1 MCAMQME
8 GGTGQCA
15 DIRMRVLDGREIEI
29 NASSAPLRD
38 REGHLVG
45 AVCAMH
51 DMTERRRLEREREE
65 ARTNELATREVNR
78 RMEQFLATAAHD
90 TRTPLTA
97 TLGYVE
103 LAQRQ
108 VQRLA
113 ATVRGERPDLARQ
126 VEAVRGRLDEAGHGA
141 ERLSRLAE
149 VLSDTP

>member
-45 AVCAMH
+45 AVCVIH
-51 DMTERRRLEREREE
+51 DQTERKRLEREREE
-65 ARTNELATREVNR
+65 ARANELATREVNR

-103 LAQRQ
+103 PAQRQ

-113 ATVRGERPDLARQ
+113 APGRGQPPDRARPGG
-126 VEAVRGRLDEAGHGA
+126 AVGSRLDAVAPDAARARRTAGG
-141 ERLSRLAE
+141 
-149 VLSDTP
+149 T